1 MIGRVDEN
9 QRALCDV
16 QVRRERDAEPVTTTA
31 WIDTAFNGQF
41 VFPQTL
47 IKQLGL
53 GQEAATE
60 AILADGN
67 RVTLESYRCV
77 LQWFGDDI
85 DVQVIANEGRLP
97 LLGTELLDDR
107 VLTVNYRSKTLSI
120 E

>member
-1 MIGRVDEN
+1 MIGWVDEDR
-9 QRALCDV
+9 RALCDV
-16 QVRRERDAEPVTTTA
+16 QVRRERDAEPATITA

-41 VFPQTL
+41 VFPQAL
-47 IKQLGL
+47 IEQLGL
-53 GQEAATE
+53 EQEAATE

-77 LQWFGDDI
+77 LEWFGDDI

-97 LLGTELLDDR
+97 LLGTELLGNR
-107 VLTVNYRSKTLSI
+107 TLVINYRSHTVSI